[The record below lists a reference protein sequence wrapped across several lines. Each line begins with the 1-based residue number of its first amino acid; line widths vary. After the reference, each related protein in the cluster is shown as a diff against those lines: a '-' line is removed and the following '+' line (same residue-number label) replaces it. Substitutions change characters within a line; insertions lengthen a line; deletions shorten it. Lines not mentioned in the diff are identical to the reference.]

1 MNPNGWILAG
11 ALVSVCGTA
20 YGDGYG
26 VKPNNPQLPGVP
38 YVVHDGTRPQPP
50 IITTGG
56 AVVVKAPSDA
66 KMLFDGKSLDAW
78 TTDGGPAKWLVKDGA
93 LIASPPGNLRT
104 KESFGAV
111 QLHFEWRLPA
121 GRKVDG
127 QSGGNSG
134 VFLMG
139 LYEIQVLQSN
149 NNKTYPDGQAT
160 ALYGQLPPLVNATG
174 PQGEW
179 QSYDIAFEPP
189 VYEGDKVVK
198 PAKVTVMHNGVFT
211 QNGEVFLGPTQHQK
225 LAAYPPSHPK
235 VGPIE
240 LQFHGDPMEYRNMW
254 IRPLGERDKGPVEPQ
269 K

>member
-1 MNPNGWILAG
+1 MKPTGWILAG
-11 ALVSVCGTA
+11 ALASVCGTA

-26 VKPNNPQLPGVP
+26 VKSGNPVIPGVP
-38 YVVHDGTRPQPP
+38 YEVHDGTRPQPP

-56 AVVVKAPSDA
+56 AVSVKAPSDA
-66 KMLFDGKSLDAW
+66 TVLFDGTSLDAW
-78 TTDGGPAKWLVKDGA
+78 TNAGGPAKWVIKDGA
-93 LIASPPGNLRT
+93 LVASPPGDLST

-127 QSGGNSG
+127 QGGGNSG

-149 NNKTYPDGQAT
+149 GNKTYPDGQAT

-189 VYEGDKVVK
+189 VYDGEKVVK
-198 PAKVTVMHNGVFT
+198 PAKVTVLHNGVFA
-211 QNGEVFLGPTQHQK
+211 QHGELYLGPTQHKK
-225 LAAYPPSHPK
+225 LAAYPPKHPLT
-235 VGPIE
+235 GPIK

-254 IRPLGERDKGPVEPQ
+254 IRPLGERDKGPAEPQ